1 LGPSKSFK
9 KIRKVAYKL
18 DLPKGSK
25 IYPVFHISC
34 LKKKIGTQ
42 LNPNP
47 RLPTV
52 MEKATLTAKLEKI
65 LERRL
70 KKKGNCAGV
79 DFLVQ

>member
-1 LGPSKSFK
+1 LKLSLRYFGPFQIIQ

-25 IYPVFHISC
+25 IYLVFHISC

-47 RLPTV
+47 RLPTL
-52 MEKATLTAKLEKI
+52 MKEGILTPELEKI

-70 KKKGNCAGV
+70 KKKGNRT
-79 DFLVQ
+79 

>member
-52 MEKATLTAKLEKI
+52 MEEGTLAPEPEKI

-70 KKKGNCAGV
+70 KKKENREGS
-79 DFLVQ
+79 